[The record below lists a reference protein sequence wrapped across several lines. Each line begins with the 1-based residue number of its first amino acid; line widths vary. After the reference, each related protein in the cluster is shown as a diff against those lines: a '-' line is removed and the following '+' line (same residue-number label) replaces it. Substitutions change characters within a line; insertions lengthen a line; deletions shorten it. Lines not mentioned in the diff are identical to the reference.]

1 MLNFIKVILFL
12 IVVVGIGVYFF
23 VQSPEIFKMP
33 SFKSDTILKNILP
46 KTSAPK
52 SSYSPSYSP
61 TFPAVPAPTISGE
74 QTVPDYLIPS
84 GFNRGQ
90 LSPYFGKIN
99 ISASYAYNYINPSEI
114 KLSSSLSNNEKVN
127 ITGWRIKTNYG
138 EIIIPQAINVYDPSW
153 LSLQEDIILSTN
165 NYVNIY
171 LSINPINKNFR
182 LNKCMGYL
190 QNDYIFFLHCHR
202 TVHRLLVQKFLIF
215 RVNVNHTF
223 FLYGDAKFRTK
234 IPALFIFR

>member
-1 MLNFIKVILFL
+1 
-12 IVVVGIGVYFF
+12 
-23 VQSPEIFKMP
+23 MP

-74 QTVPDYLIPS
+74 QTIPDYLIPS

-215 RVNVNHTF
+215 RVNANPIF